1 MANPAEGTAEAPPS
15 PQPPSIKVESER
27 FGTFDVPADRVF
39 RFAAGLIGFPRAQR
53 FVLLDHR
60 PGSPFKW
67 MLCLEDPELAFAVAN
82 PSDLVGSYEP
92 PMEKAAKQ
100 LGADAADVA
109 IFALVT
115 IPADPTQMTINLMA
129 PVAVDLKTMTA
140 EQLIL
145 DRPELSPAH
154 RLVPAATPT
163 AAVEPK
169 SEGPA

>member
-1 MANPAEGTAEAPPS
+1 MESPAERRTEADEAKTLRIS
-15 PQPPSIKVESER
+15 SKR
-27 FGTFDVPADRVF
+27 FGTLDVPVDRVF
-39 RFAAGLIGFPRAQR
+39 RFGDGLVGFPGAQR

-82 PSDLVGSYEP
+82 PADLVPGY
-92 PMEKAAKQ
+92 AAPVESASRQ
-100 LGADAADVA
+100 LRARADDIA

-115 IPADPTQMTINLMA
+115 IPADPTQMTVNLMA

-140 EQLIL
+140 AQLIL

-154 RLVPAATPT
+154 LVVAKDAGSGEAASP
-163 AAVEPK
+163 
-169 SEGPA
+169 